1 MERRPRPVHA
11 GATVVVLNPQSRR
24 DTPGADRRFFSGV
37 AVALALSVFAGFAP
51 TYYLKN
57 LYGTP
62 VLSLFLHVHGMLF
75 TLWILLFV
83 TQTTLVAARRTDLH
97 RRLGIVGGVLAV
109 AMLVVGTA
117 VAVAAAK
124 RGQFPGNTGTA
135 GQGIPLEGL
144 ATPLGGLTIFAV
156 LVTLGFYYR
165 RNRDSHKRLMMLAT
179 IGTAIAG
186 LDRLLFPTGLLAFSG
201 LPLNTLTSLGLTAV
215 FLLAC
220 FVYDWRTRGH
230 VHPAF
235 LWGGISTLAWAYAT
249 RELIPRTAAWLAFA
263 GWLTH

>member
-1 MERRPRPVHA
+1 MTPPRSLVRVAP
-11 GATVVVLNPQSRR
+11 R
-24 DTPGADRRFFSGV
+24 ADRLFFSGL

-51 TYYLKN
+51 TYYLKD

-62 VLSLFLHVHGMLF
+62 VLSPFLHLHGMLF
-75 TLWILLFV
+75 TSWILLFV

-97 RRLGIVGGVLAV
+97 RRLGIVGGLLAV

-124 RGQFPGNTGTA
+124 RGQVPGFPP
-135 GQGIPLEGL
+135 PLVGL
-144 ATPLGGLTIFAV
+144 ATPLGGLAIFAV
-156 LVTLGFYYR
+156 LVAAGFYYR

-201 LPLNTLTSLGLTAV
+201 LPLNTFTSMGLTAV

-220 FVYDWRTRGH
+220 FLYDLRTRGH

-249 RELIPRTAAWLAFA
+249 RELIPGTAMWLSFA
-263 GWLTH
+263 GWLTR